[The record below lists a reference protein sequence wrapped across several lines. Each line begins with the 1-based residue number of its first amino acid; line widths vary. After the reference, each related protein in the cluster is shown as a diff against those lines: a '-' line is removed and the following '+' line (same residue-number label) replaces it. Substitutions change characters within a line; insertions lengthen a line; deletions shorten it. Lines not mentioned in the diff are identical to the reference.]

1 MKLVRY
7 GQPGA
12 EKPGLIDGQG
22 TLRDLSGEIGD
33 IDGAALQPAALAHL
47 ASLEPAR
54 LPAVTN
60 RPRLGPAINRIGKIV
75 AIGLNYADH
84 AAETGAKIPAEPI
97 VFMKAITSLSGPND
111 DIMLPRGSKKTN
123 WEVELAIAIGRPARY
138 VEEADAMSH
147 VAGYLICNDVSEREY
162 QTERGGQWDKGKGCD
177 TFCPLGPWLVTR
189 EEIADPQNL
198 NMWLDVNGQRMQKGS
213 TRTMIF
219 GVAHLV
225 HYVSQFMALVPGD
238 IITTGTP
245 PGVGMGM
252 KPPTYLKPGDNVS
265 LGVAGLGQQ
274 SQKVVAWSAG
284 AR

>member
-7 GQPGA
+7 GLSGA
-12 EKPGLIDGQG
+12 EKPGLIDRQG
-22 TLRDLSGEIGD
+22 ILRDLSGEVAD

-47 ASLEPAR
+47 ASIEPAR
-54 LPAVTN
+54 LPVVAG
-60 RPRLGPAINRIGKIV
+60 RPRLGAAVARIGKVIG
-75 AIGLNYADH
+75 IGLNYADH

-97 VFMKAITSLSGPND
+97 VFMKAVSSITGPD
-111 DIMLPRGSKKTN
+111 DEITLPRGSQKTD
-123 WEVELAIAIGRPARY
+123 WEVELAVAIGRPARY
-138 VEEADAMSH
+138 VEEADALSH

-177 TFCPLGPWLVTR
+177 SFCPLGPWLVTR

-198 NMWLDVNGQRMQKGS
+198 DMWLDVNGQRMQTGS
-213 TRTMIF
+213 TKTMIF

-225 HYVSQFMALVPGD
+225 HYVSQFMALLPGD

-245 PGVGMGM
+245 PGVGMGK
-252 KPPTYLKPGDNVS
+252 KPPRYLKAGDSVS

>member
-7 GQPGA
+7 GLSGA
-12 EKPGLIDGQG
+12 EKPGLIDRQG
-22 TLRDLSGEIGD
+22 ILRDLSGEVAD

-47 ASLEPAR
+47 ASIEPAR
-54 LPAVTN
+54 LPVVAG
-60 RPRLGPAINRIGKIV
+60 RPRLGAAVARIGKVIG
-75 AIGLNYADH
+75 IGLNYADH

-97 VFMKAITSLSGPND
+97 VFMKAVSSITGPD
-111 DIMLPRGSKKTN
+111 DEITLPRGSQKTD
-123 WEVELAIAIGRPARY
+123 WEVELAVAIGRPARY
-138 VEEADAMSH
+138 VEEADALSH

-177 TFCPLGPWLVTR
+177 SFCPLGPWLVTR

-198 NMWLDVNGQRMQKGS
+198 DMWLDVNGQRMQTGS
-213 TRTMIF
+213 TKTMIF

-225 HYVSQFMALVPGD
+225 HYVSQFTALLPGD

-245 PGVGMGM
+245 PGVGMGK
-252 KPPTYLKPGDNVS
+252 KPPRYLKAGDSVS

>member
-7 GQPGA
+7 GLSGA
-12 EKPGLIDGQG
+12 EKPGLIDRQG
-22 TLRDLSGEIGD
+22 ILRDLSGEVAD
-33 IDGAALQPAALAHL
+33 IDGAALQPASLAHL
-47 ASLEPAR
+47 ASIEPAR
-54 LPAVTN
+54 LPVVAG
-60 RPRLGPAINRIGKIV
+60 RPRLGAAVARIGKVIG
-75 AIGLNYADH
+75 IGLNYADH

-97 VFMKAITSLSGPND
+97 VFMKAVSSITGPD
-111 DIMLPRGSKKTN
+111 DEITLPRGSQKTD
-123 WEVELAIAIGRPARY
+123 WEVELAVAIGRPTRY
-138 VEEADAMSH
+138 VEEADALSH

-177 TFCPLGPWLVTR
+177 SFCPLGPWLVTR

-198 NMWLDVNGQRMQKGS
+198 DMWLDVNGQRMQTGS
-213 TRTMIF
+213 TKTMIF

-225 HYVSQFMALVPGD
+225 HYVSQFMALLPGD

-245 PGVGMGM
+245 PGVGMGK
-252 KPPTYLKPGDNVS
+252 KPPRYLKAGDSVS

>member
-7 GQPGA
+7 GLSGA
-12 EKPGLIDGQG
+12 EKPGLIDRQG
-22 TLRDLSGEIGD
+22 ILRDLSGEVAD

-47 ASLEPAR
+47 ASIEPAR
-54 LPAVTN
+54 LPVVAG
-60 RPRLGPAINRIGKIV
+60 RPRLGAAVARVGKVIG
-75 AIGLNYADH
+75 IGLNYADH

-97 VFMKAITSLSGPND
+97 VFMKAVSSITGPD
-111 DIMLPRGSKKTN
+111 DEITLPRGSQKTD
-123 WEVELAIAIGRPARY
+123 WEVELAVAIGRPARY
-138 VEEADAMSH
+138 VEEADALSH

-177 TFCPLGPWLVTR
+177 SFCPIGPWLVTR

-198 NMWLDVNGQRMQKGS
+198 DMWLDVNGQRMQTGS
-213 TRTMIF
+213 TKTMIF

-225 HYVSQFMALVPGD
+225 HYVSQFMALLPGD
-238 IITTGTP
+238 IVTTGTP
-245 PGVGMGM
+245 PGVGMGK
-252 KPPTYLKPGDNVS
+252 KPPRYLKAGDSVS